1 MSENVH
7 LQKLLD
13 SLVQEK
19 ERERLEYQHM
29 RKASLDERIE
39 LGLSWPLVKIRS
51 FREIYR
57 GHILHIE
64 QNTKSTLHDG
74 IGDGDMVILHPTN
87 TYKNAISGRCIWV
100 EDDEAEIRIA
110 LPRDKEIPHWIRNGT
125 FVVTRNIDEGT
136 YDSYQKGLQFALD
149 GDFPLKKTLLT
160 EWNPFEEVTPYEH
173 PQLNHM
179 QKKAVGEAL
188 DDIVN
193 HREINPLTVVHG
205 PPGTGKT
212 HTLAI
217 LISICIQNGEHPWAL
232 ADSNAA
238 ADNMVRALRRL
249 NIDVLRLGSEY
260 RIANDVFDVSFQGR
274 MAHHPQQDALQIL
287 EKEISN
293 SFGRAKGFLYKERR
307 EMIKNMERDILSSGQ
322 VIVSTLGTMARRA
335 SEVVQNTQSP
345 TRIIIDEATQ
355 VIEPAIWAVVPYAQ
369 RLVLIGDPHQLGP
382 VVNNPFL
389 QRSLLQRLIE
399 QATRP
404 PPMLNIQHRMS
415 RSIMEMVLDIY
426 GETYKSSPVVEEQYM
441 EFQSKSSFWKGRQRI
456 FLDTAG
462 FGEPEERD
470 PVSYSLF
477 NKTEAEI
484 VLEVLP
490 KLMKLGVQ
498 QNQISI
504 VVPYRAQVA
513 YIQKQ
518 LKTIGLDIETTTI
531 NAFQGREQDVI
542 VCTFVR
548 SNPKGVLG
556 FLQDER
562 RLTVALTRAR
572 YLFIGIGDSATLAS
586 HPRFASLF
594 EILDQDMHSMW
605 LGIED

>member
-1 MSENVH
+1 
-7 LQKLLD
+7 
-13 SLVQEK
+13 
-19 ERERLEYQHM
+19 
-29 RKASLDERIE
+29 
-39 LGLSWPLVKIRS
+39 
-51 FREIYR
+51 
-57 GHILHIE
+57 
-64 QNTKSTLHDG
+64 
-74 IGDGDMVILHPTN
+74 
-87 TYKNAISGRCIWV
+87 
-100 EDDEAEIRIA
+100 
-110 LPRDKEIPHWIRNGT
+110 
-125 FVVTRNIDEGT
+125 
-136 YDSYQKGLQFALD
+136 
-149 GDFPLKKTLLT
+149 
-160 EWNPFEEVTPYEH
+160 
-173 PQLNHM
+173 
-179 QKKAVGEAL
+179 
-188 DDIVN
+188 
-193 HREINPLTVVHG
+193 
-205 PPGTGKT
+205 
-212 HTLAI
+212 
-217 LISICIQNGEHPWAL
+217 
-232 ADSNAA
+232 
-238 ADNMVRALRRL
+238 
-249 NIDVLRLGSEY
+249 
-260 RIANDVFDVSFQGR
+260 
-274 MAHHPQQDALQIL
+274 
-287 EKEISN
+287 
-293 SFGRAKGFLYKERR
+293 
-307 EMIKNMERDILSSGQ
+307 
-322 VIVSTLGTMARRA
+322 LGTMARKAR
-335 SEVVQNTQSP
+335 EVVYDNPSP